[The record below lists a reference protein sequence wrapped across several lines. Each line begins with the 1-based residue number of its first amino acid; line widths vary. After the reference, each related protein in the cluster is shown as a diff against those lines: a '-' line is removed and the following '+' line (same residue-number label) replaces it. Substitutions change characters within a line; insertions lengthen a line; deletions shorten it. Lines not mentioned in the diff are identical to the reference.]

1 MFHIGIAT
9 QHPPLPEKGQLSE
22 LGIDFVE
29 KCLDIDPMKR
39 PTAGELME
47 HPWIV
52 QFSQEIAREMNSHN
66 EGIEYIQ
73 EEEATQG
80 QIYNLDE
87 TPEIYTDDSM
97 EPTYENQQ
105 EFEEQQQ
112 QMQSIRKEKKNII
125 IRKRTKINIKCSKS
139 SNSNKRV
146 AHPGADG

>member
-1 MFHIGIAT
+1 
-9 QHPPLPEKGQLSE
+9 
-22 LGIDFVE
+22 
-29 KCLDIDPMKR
+29 MKR

-112 QMQSIRKEKKNII
+112 QYAEHQEGEEEHHYQEENENQYQMQQEQQQQ
-125 IRKRTKINIKCSKS
+125 
-139 SNSNKRV
+139 
-146 AHPGADG
+146 